1 MKKKK
6 PLSHEAYLKKV
17 NAQIRKHPHYQ
28 EGMQVNKIGGGLYD
42 MTMPG
47 VDATN
52 PDDFNTLKEDVDLQR
67 VLWDSLA
74 VVDRTYSYTEERV
87 REKRLPESRWYR
99 MSKEGRCSVML
110 ESMLHSLYQD
120 IMTYK
125 QGHAAWPVEVT
136 SLIEKLRMR
145 DPWDKST
152 FPNVHYTAPRD
163 DADPEQVL
171 AEYTREGK
179 RKFVL
184 YVNGHQE
191 TWEI

>member
-6 PLSHEAYLKKV
+6 SLSQEAYLKKV
-17 NAQIRKHPHYQ
+17 NAQMRKHPNNQ
-28 EGMQVNKIGGGLYD
+28 EGMQVNKIGGGLYEIRIS
-42 MTMPG
+42 G
-47 VDATN
+47 VDMTN
-52 PDDFNTLKEDVDLQR
+52 PDDFNKFKDDVDLQR

-74 VVDRTYSYTEERV
+74 VVDKTYSYTDERL

-120 IMTYK
+120 IMEYK
-125 QGHAAWPVEVT
+125 QEHAAWPVEVI
-136 SLIEKLRMR
+136 SLIEKLRMK
-145 DPWDKST
+145 DPWDKSK
-152 FPNVHYTAPRD
+152 FLEVHYTAPAD
-163 DADPEQVL
+163 DADDQQVL
-171 AEYTREGK
+171 AEYVREGK
-179 RKFVL
+179 RKFAL